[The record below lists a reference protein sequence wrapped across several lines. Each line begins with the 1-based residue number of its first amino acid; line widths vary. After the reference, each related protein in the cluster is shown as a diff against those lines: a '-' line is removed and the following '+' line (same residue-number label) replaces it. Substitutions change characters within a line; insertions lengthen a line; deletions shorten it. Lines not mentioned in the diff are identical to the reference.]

1 MERLMPRG
9 GVVIGAVADLLCPE
23 RCAACPAVV
32 MATSLFCAACRAK
45 INVLGAPECD
55 PCGAPSA
62 TSPCAACAA
71 GAPSPIRGAR
81 AWAAYRGGDHGAGP
95 VARAVAAYKYGPTRR
110 LGRRF
115 AAAMLPRV
123 PDAAVE
129 CVVPVPLHPARLRA
143 RGFNQSAVMA
153 RHLARALER
162 RCVLTALRR
171 VRDTPS

>member
-1 MERLMPRG
+1 MARAGL
-9 GVVIGAVADLLCPE
+9 VVVGVADLLCPE

-32 MATSLFCAACRAK
+32 VATSLFCAACRAK

-55 PCGAPSA
+55 ACGAPSV
-62 TSPCAACAA
+62 TSPCVACAA
-71 GAPSPIRGAR
+71 GAASPIRRAR
-81 AWAAYRGGDHGAGP
+81 AWAAYRGADDGAGP

-115 AAAMLPRV
+115 ATAMLPRV
-123 PDAAVE
+123 PDAAVA

-153 RHLARALER
+153 RHLAHA
-162 RCVLTALRR
+162 
-171 VRDTPS
+171 